1 MFSNQAH
8 RSARSS
14 VPSFLLGAGC
24 AAMLVLSFAGAT
36 LALSKGGFES
46 RKQGLNELR
55 LNRVPQAKLAL
66 DGVAWAHWAAPDR
79 PVRRESL
86 FAAL

>member
-1 MFSNQAH
+1 MFSNQPY
-8 RSARSS
+8 RSARST

-36 LALSKGGFES
+36 LALSSKGGFES

-55 LNRVPQAKLAL
+55 LNRVPQPRLTSDGLA
-66 DGVAWAHWAAPDR
+66 
-79 PVRRESL
+79 
-86 FAAL
+86 

>member
-1 MFSNQAH
+1 MVSNQPY

-14 VPSFLLGAGC
+14 APSFLLGAGC
-24 AAMLVLSFAGAT
+24 ATMLLLSFAGAT

-55 LNRVPQAKLAL
+55 LNRVPQARLVL
-66 DGVAWAHWAAPDR
+66 GSVA
-79 PVRRESL
+79 
-86 FAAL
+86 